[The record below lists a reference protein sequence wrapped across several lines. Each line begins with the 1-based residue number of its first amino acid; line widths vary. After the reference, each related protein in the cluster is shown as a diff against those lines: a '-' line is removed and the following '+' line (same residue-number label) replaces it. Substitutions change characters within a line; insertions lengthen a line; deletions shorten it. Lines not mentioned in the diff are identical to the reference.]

1 MGVPAPPPH
10 RHDAFG
16 AAPDAFGDLG
26 QGGQEAEDVIVVIA
40 AIAQQ
45 QFVVLVA
52 PRADPAHVG
61 LHLSGRN
68 PIGLGAN
75 WSVLGYK
82 WVSLGSNRSILGY
95 RWVGLGANRSILGY
109 RWVGL
114 GKIGPFWGTNG

>member
-75 WSVLGYK
+75 RSVLG
-82 WVSLGSNRSILGY
+82 
-95 RWVGLGANRSILGY
+95 
-109 RWVGL
+109 
-114 GKIGPFWGTNG
+114 TNG